1 MSKNNRSVK
10 WKKQKPASGVSSDG
24 EGGEVEIE
32 HFGYVGRD
40 NRPIITK

>member
-10 WKKQKPASGVSSDG
+10 WKKQKPASGVSWD
-24 EGGEVEIE
+24 GEVEIE
-32 HFGYVGRD
+32 QFGYAGRD